1 MINELNFYVII
12 INVFNIK
19 RGLYMDDFTIKR
31 TSLNGLYVQ
40 ASGRLDLDT
49 AVDYGTKIKDA
60 IEDSEETI
68 VEVILDFSQI
78 TFISSFGLKI
88 VLELYK
94 HLKSQEGVLKLK
106 DVSEQLMSSFKLVG
120 FDKFLVFE

>member
-1 MINELNFYVII
+1 MDIVIKSNGF
-12 INVFNIK
+12 NV
-19 RGLYMDDFTIKR
+19 
-31 TSLNGLYVQ
+31 LYVQ

-49 AVDYGTKIKDA
+49 AVEYGTKVKDT

-68 VEVILDFSQI
+68 TEVILDFSQI

-88 VLELYK
+88 ILELYK
-94 HLKSQEGVLKLK
+94 LMKERNGLLKLK
-106 DVSEQLMSSFKLVG
+106 SVSESLMNSFRIVG

>member
-1 MINELNFYVII
+1 MN
-12 INVFNIK
+12 
-19 RGLYMDDFTIKR
+19 FTIKR
-31 TSLNGLYVQ
+31 TGISSLYVQ

-49 AVDYGTKIKDA
+49 AVDYGTSVKDA

-68 VEVILDFSQI
+68 TEVILDFSEI

-88 VLELYK
+88 ILELFK
-94 HLKSQEGVLKLK
+94 LLKSQNGVLKLRN
-106 DVSEQLMSSFKLVG
+106 VSEQLMGSFKLVG